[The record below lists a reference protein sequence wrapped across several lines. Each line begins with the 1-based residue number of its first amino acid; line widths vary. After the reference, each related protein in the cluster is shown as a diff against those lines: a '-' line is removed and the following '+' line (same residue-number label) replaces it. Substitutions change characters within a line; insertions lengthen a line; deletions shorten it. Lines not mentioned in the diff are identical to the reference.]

1 MKTLE
6 ERIQLAKQGKN
17 LEELVKDPDWNVR
30 WEVAKHKKDNLLDI
44 LVKDE
49 HPEVRA
55 SVLISH
61 RRDKDLDILVND
73 EDFAIRAIIARFGRK
88 QDLEK
93 LQFDKNKEVRERAQK
108 RLNLNV
114 VNNRKICYNKKENT
128 SKERN

>member
-1 MKTLE
+1 M
-6 ERIQLAKQGKN
+6 
-17 LEELVKDPDWNVR
+17 
-30 WEVAKHKKDNLLDI
+30 
-44 LVKDE
+44 KDE

-73 EDFAIRAIIARFGRK
+73 EDFAIRAIIARFGRR

-114 VNNRKICYNKKENT
+114 VKKAY
-128 SKERN
+128 

>member
-6 ERIQLAKQGKN
+6 ERIQLAKQGEN

-73 EDFAIRAIIARFGRK
+73 EDFAIRAIIARFGRR

-108 RLNLNV
+108 RLNLTV
-114 VNNRKICYNKKENT
+114 VKKAY
-128 SKERN
+128 

>member
-6 ERIQLAKQGKN
+6 ERIQLAKQGLN
-17 LEELVKDPDWNVR
+17 LEELVKDSDWEVR
-30 WEVAKHKKDNLLDI
+30 KQVAKHKIDNLLDI

-73 EDFAIRAIIARFGRK
+73 EDFAIRAIIARFGRR

-114 VNNRKICYNKKENT
+114 VKKAY
-128 SKERN
+128 

>member
-44 LVKDE
+44 LVKDK

-55 SVLISH
+55 IVLISH

-93 LQFDKNKEVRERAQK
+93 LQFDKNKEVRARAQK

-114 VNNRKICYNKKENT
+114 VKKAY
-128 SKERN
+128 

>member
-44 LVKDE
+44 LVKDK

-55 SVLISH
+55 NILIAH

-73 EDFAIRAIIARFGRK
+73 EDFAIRVIIARFGRK

-93 LQFDKNKEVRERAQK
+93 LQFDKNKEVRARAQK

-114 VNNRKICYNKKENT
+114 VKKAY
-128 SKERN
+128 